1 MPGAMNNVEARGLF
15 QMEGAVEVFM
25 ISTYQAQSRVCMK
38 ASINQMLMRLRRCVG
53 NKAYWHG

>member
-15 QMEGAVEVFM
+15 QMEGADEVFM